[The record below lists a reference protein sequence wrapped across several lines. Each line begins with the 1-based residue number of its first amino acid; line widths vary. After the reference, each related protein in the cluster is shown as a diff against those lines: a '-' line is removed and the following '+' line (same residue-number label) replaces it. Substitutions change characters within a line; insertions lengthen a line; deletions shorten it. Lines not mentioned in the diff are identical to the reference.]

1 MKKNWIKMTAMA
13 ALAGTMF
20 QFGGCGV
27 SGIFRSLLRTA
38 PIALGI
44 EFLTDNNSVFDL
56 FPDGGTTTAP

>member
-27 SGIFRSLLRTA
+27 NGIFKSLLRTA
-38 PIALGI
+38 PIYLGL
-44 EFLTDNNSVFDL
+44 EFLTDNGGVFNL
-56 FPDGGTTTAP
+56 FQDAAPAA